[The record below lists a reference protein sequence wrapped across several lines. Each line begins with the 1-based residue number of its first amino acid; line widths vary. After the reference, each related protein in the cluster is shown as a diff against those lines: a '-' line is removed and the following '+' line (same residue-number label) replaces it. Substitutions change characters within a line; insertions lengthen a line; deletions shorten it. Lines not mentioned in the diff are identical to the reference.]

1 MRRPHWRPRGGAFK
15 FASVIGRILSEL
27 AITGRTPGDLGP
39 FDLERPILKEPTPR
53 KSYMV

>member
-1 MRRPHWRPRGGAFK
+1 
-15 FASVIGRILSEL
+15 VIGRILSEL